1 MIKTT
6 LQFEKILEFRE
17 TKSKQ
22 LKRPISF
29 SEAIALWISES
40 MKTPP
45 KAKNKMGLREA
56 NFEPYIY

>member
-17 TKSKQ
+17 MKSRQ

-40 MKTPP
+40 MSIPQPTKG
-45 KAKNKMGLREA
+45 KKNLRTT
-56 NFEPYIY
+56 NFEPFIY